1 LREQAALAALAVL
14 GLPTAVSA
22 AAQVAQVGTLALA
35 AEAAALNLHL
45 HQRMALAAAAAAVCV
60 GGNTAPRDFTTNGG
74 ETVAAGVAASAYWVK
89 AQTARLAFSGLMI
102 PVAEA
107 VEVRAA
113 LLVSTA
119 VQPTA
124 ASVAHTVAAVEAAD
138 FTANTTPTSKKL

>member
-45 HQRMALAAAAAAVCV
+45 HQRMALAAAAAVCV